1 MGSITSS
8 VMPTYYG
15 LAIILMLGGAVAAY
29 VRNLRRRI
37 GDQEKSLGE
46 FRLYVA
52 EQYASKEFMG
62 ELKREITDSIRELGR
77 RIDHGFLHRAQL
89 TRQQKGRDF
98 SRPSK
103 SHSAGYPGLLPL
115 HRSECKGSLQ
125 NPPQVRA
132 PRAAGS

>member
-1 MGSITSS
+1 MIEDQMGSITSS

-77 RIDHGFLHRAQL
+77 RIDHGF
-89 TRQQKGRDF
+89 
-98 SRPSK
+98 
-103 SHSAGYPGLLPL
+103 
-115 HRSECKGSLQ
+115 
-125 NPPQVRA
+125 PQERN
-132 PRAAGS
+132 